1 MLRFIL
7 HEIKIGIIQDE
18 PLRAGRFEIDLDAG
32 MRALSFAVQDDAV
45 TELAM
50 SHTLAK
56 TYAEFRSGLRCS
68 RFATRGPGTGGH
80 RTANLNLRAYLLNE
94 L

>member
-1 MLRFIL
+1 MLRLIL

-18 PLRAGRFEIDLDAG
+18 PLCARRFEIDLDAG
-32 MRALSFAVQDDAV
+32 MRALSFAIQDDTVAK
-45 TELAM
+45 LAM

-56 TYAEFRSGLRCS
+56 TYPEFRSGMRCS
-68 RFATRGPGTGGH
+68 RYATRGPGPGGH

>member
-1 MLRFIL
+1 MLRLIL
-7 HEIKIGIIQDE
+7 HEIKIGIVQNE
-18 PLRAGRFEIDLDAG
+18 PLRASRFEIDLDAG

-45 TELAM
+45 AKLAM

-56 TYAEFRSGLRCS
+56 TYTEFRSGVRCS
-68 RFATRGPGTGGH
+68 GYATRGPGTGGH
-80 RTANLNLRAYLLNE
+80 RTANLNLRAYLLDE